1 MKVKFTEIQN
11 KNERKEVQGL
21 YNKSVPAHEKAYFY
35 PLWWKRKRSNISFVN
50 IYDKD
55 KWVGF
60 VFYSLYKDLV
70 YVWFFATND
79 TATSKKYD
87 SAMFDEIKRLHP
99 NHRIAVSIEAENENS
114 DNAEHSDKEKQFYGS
129 NGFRETGYF
138 VKRKADSFEIMLF
151 GKSFHI
157 EELYDVN
164 RDVYPILSRFIISDM
179 KKQIQKK

>member
-1 MKVKFTEIQN
+1 MNIKFTEIQN
-11 KNERKEVQGL
+11 SSERKQVQEL
-21 YNKSVPAHEKAYFY
+21 YNNSVPAHEKAYFY
-35 PLWWKRKRSNISFVN
+35 PLWWKRKRPNISFVN
-50 IYDKD
+50 IYDEE

-60 VFYSLYKDLV
+60 VFYSIFKDLV

-79 TATSKKYD
+79 TATSKEYD
-87 SAMFDEIKRLHP
+87 SAMFSELKMLCP
-99 NHRIAVSIEAENENS
+99 NHRIAVTIEAENEDS
-114 DNAEHSDKEKQFYGS
+114 DNAEQSTREKQFYEN
-129 NGFRETGYF
+129 NGFVETGYF
-138 VKRKADSFEIMLF
+138 VKRKADSFEIMLI